1 MPHKPAL
8 KVNRSDPRR
17 SQTYRLSKAP
27 TPGRCCAQRRD
38 ASFLVSGFIRLAR
51 RPGEADLLIDGAC
64 HNEKRTLRTAQPVVD
79 VSGFPG
85 LGST

>member
-1 MPHKPAL
+1 MPHLPAL
-8 KVNRSDPRR
+8 NENRGDPRTSR
-17 SQTYRLSKAP
+17 TYRLRKAP
-27 TPGRCCAQRRD
+27 TPGRCCAQRWD
-38 ASFLVSGFIRLAR
+38 ASFLAPGFIRLVR

-85 LGST
+85 LGAT